1 MSCKLFCI
9 LILLFANSILVS
21 SWEELLIFEEMTS
34 PMIHTN
40 VWQNINENTICMSR
54 VTTISEKHNRH
65 EYETQVYSG
74 VRAARSL
81 VFCVMFFGSLFV
93 PLRFTAS
100 DYLFGIFNLFLC
112 TWFYSRLF
120 IVWTHLFAEIELKYH
135 FKIFK
140 IDGETWPHTF

>member
-1 MSCKLFCI
+1 MLFRRCMSCKLFCI

-21 SWEELLIFEEMTS
+21 SWEELLVFEEMTS
-34 PMIHTN
+34 PMIHSN

-81 VFCVMFFGSLFV
+81 VFCVMFFGSLV
-93 PLRFTAS
+93 V
-100 DYLFGIFNLFLC
+100 LFLLALYC
-112 TWFYSRLF
+112 LSFFDLRPLITSLISSTFSYVHDF
-120 IVWTHLFAEIELKYH
+120 IPVYL
-135 FKIFK
+135 
-140 IDGETWPHTF
+140 